1 MECSCSVTGKIKCIF
16 SPKVEAA
23 ASHKRKDQQYKVVA
37 SEQMNEEFLKQYREG
52 NII

>member
-1 MECSCSVTGKIKCIF
+1 MERGCSVTAKIKCIL
-16 SPKVEAA
+16 SPKVVAA
-23 ASHKRKDQQYKVVA
+23 VSHKRKDQQYKVVA